1 MYTNIFLK
9 TIFYVYLLHYVLLFC
24 TSFYLKRTG
33 DDDDDTDI
41 DDSDEEDED
50 EEEEEVIVADD
61 ADVVSEEDKAYLAS
75 LEQMNRE
82 AKEGNGAAG
91 GGDNGDGFMSG
102 EPMGFGAEMSEFD
115 FESSEDHFTSNL
127 DLENHL
133 QFFVDT
139 LEVLQQKGE
148 AQSISQGMD
157 HNMTNTMNRL
167 IQTHGRL
174 QQFIAN
180 NNSGF

>member
-1 MYTNIFLK
+1 M
-9 TIFYVYLLHYVLLFC
+9 
-24 TSFYLKRTG
+24 KRTG

-50 EEEEEVIVADD
+50 
-61 ADVVSEEDKAYLAS
+61 
-75 LEQMNRE
+75 
-82 AKEGNGAAG
+82 
-91 GGDNGDGFMSG
+91 
-102 EPMGFGAEMSEFD
+102 
-115 FESSEDHFTSNL
+115 EDHFTSNL